1 MTTRRTPPNP
11 MLHEYVDIPAQPQ
24 PLQEMYWQRQELGR
38 KLGAAAIR
46 LNEATQEYN
55 GVILQIIQMNELIR
69 REEEMNR

>member
-1 MTTRRTPPNP
+1 MLRTRLKP

-46 LNEATQEYN
+46 LNEANQEYN
-55 GVILQIIQMNELIR
+55 AVILQIIQMNEVIR
-69 REEEMNR
+69 IAENL

>member
-1 MTTRRTPPNP
+1 

-46 LNEATQEYN
+46 LNEANQEYN
-55 GVILQIIQMNELIR
+55 AVILQIIQMNEVIR
-69 REEEMNR
+69 IAENL